1 MILRGIYDRSLSNQP
16 CIRGFARIKE
26 LARISKADEGYQRNI
41 VLEQEEVVSN
51 FLTDEKNLLF
61 FPEVILSLKLK
72 QDNTKEKEISYSP
85 IQKIEEGK
93 PFSSNIDSLKI
104 KAVNKQELKNLSF
117 DVTERNEINLVDIEF
132 DDSELIN
139 MINNNNH
146 PFHRIDGNHRLSA
159 AMQVKGDRISKMN
172 IPFCI
177 VLFEEISEEK
187 FDPQANQL
195 MKITNK
201 DYEKFERVVFSN
213 INFKSL
219 PLTEE
224 QNLKVILD
232 DEKNFSDEEIV
243 DIFDDTWLYTRKL
256 CKKVNIENYSGLEHI
271 LRDNIRTYS
280 KKLFNI
286 ILTKDPSYDRNR
298 IVNDVFESI
307 KAIEQLYK
315 NESKLSVNSSEGL
328 FYAFLYYNITDK
340 LKYLFFK
347 DWVLKNNIFNIKEVK
362 GETII
367 NIFDKV
373 VENKIKVFVAMPY
386 FGGNVE
392 IIEDYNRIYSETI
405 EKINSKYPIDI
416 SLYPIMCNK
425 GETQDQ
431 IQDIINKIKD
441 CRIFFADI
449 TNNNANVS
457 YELGWARALNKKVVL
472 VKRKDTENPKS
483 DYQNDTY
490 HLYDD
495 SARGISLGKV
505 IEDNIVEILKI
516 SYGLIQ
522 DIK

>member
-26 LARISKADEGYQRNI
+26 LARVSKADEGYQRNI
-41 VLEQEEVVSN
+41 VSDQQQVVSN

-72 QDNTKEKEISYSP
+72 QDNTKEKEISFSP

-117 DVTERNEINLVDIEF
+117 DITERNEINLVDIEF
-132 DDSELIN
+132 DDSELNN

-159 AMQVKGDRISKMN
+159 AMQVNGDRISKMN

-187 FDPQANQL
+187 FDPQENRL

-219 PLTEE
+219 PLTKE

-232 DEKNFSDEEIV
+232 DEKNFPDDEIL
-243 DIFDDTWLYTRKL
+243 DIFNETWLYTRKL
-256 CKKVNIENYSGLEHI
+256 CKKVNVEDFLGLEHI
-271 LRDNIRTYS
+271 LKDNIRTYS
-280 KKLFNI
+280 KKIFSIIIEKNQDYNRDNI
-286 ILTKDPSYDRNR
+286 VK
-298 IVNDVFESI
+298 DVFESV

-315 NESKLSVNSSEGL
+315 NESILSQNSSEGL

-340 LKYLFFK
+340 SKYHFFK
-347 DWVLKNNIFNIKEVK
+347 DWVFKNNIFNIKEVK

-392 IIEDYNRIYSETI
+392 IISDYNKIYSETI
-405 EKINSKYPIDI
+405 QNINSKYPIDI

-441 CRIFFADI
+441 CSIFFADI
-449 TNNNANVS
+449 TDNNANVL

-472 VKRKDTENPKS
+472 VKTTESEKPKS

-495 SARGISLGKV
+495 SARGVSLGKV
-505 IEDNIVEILKI
+505 IEDNIVVILQT
-516 SYGLIQ
+516 SFGLIQ
-522 DIK
+522 INS